1 MRRIRYTTILFVMLF
16 YTIVA
21 YGQAGTDSVAAPTR
35 HSISLRADS
44 IFASLKPAIDSTYL
58 FDRTKAMR
66 GFGTRFSFHT
76 NMVDWA
82 MTLPNL
88 GVEYDLRRSS
98 YNLNR
103 NRRSLFFNFKYNGST
118 MENHH
123 PKFVFNYMQV
133 RGEYRKYWRT
143 GNIGRENVYPEFKRI
158 NLHRPDS
165 LYKDTFRVSY
175 PSGDTIR
182 WKEAYLDEEGQRIAE
197 QYNGDP
203 NRSWFYNHWHKW
215 RRRISTRTIT
225 EPRNWRAYFIG
236 LYAMA
241 DKYSFCFG
249 KKGNQGTGIGV
260 GMSAGWSIPLLPKRY
275 PKMGGLDLDLGASV
289 GFRMV
294 RNEKYRYN
302 EEFRD
307 YTLAKAA
314 NGFKFV
320 PFPLLD
326 EVRIALVYRFR
337 SIGNKVDLALVDK
350 YKKTIDR
357 FEERK
362 QNKIHELDSLK
373 HVWEGKQDTIR
384 YNQRVLNDSLSFWH
398 PYHKRRLKNAWLLNP
413 DTIFHD
419 RDSVLELE
427 LFPDSVQARKER
439 AIQAAKDAKLKAKQ
453 DKENAKLKAKQDK
466 EAAKEEREA
475 EKAAKKEE
483 EKAAK
488 DAAKAAKKGESP
500 EVSEDTEGSEAPTT
514 PESEEQTTESP
525 ESTETSEDSES
536 PGAEEQPAD
545 TPEDSET
552 PATEEQ
558 PTEAP
563 EDTET
568 TEDTGT
574 PESTEPTE
582 EKEGGEE

>member
-1 MRRIRYTTILFVMLF
+1 MRRGINYILTLLILLN
-16 YTIVA
+16 T
-21 YGQAGTDSVAAPTR
+21 GQIFAQEDAEKVERPP
-35 HSISLRADS
+35 ISLRADS
-44 IFASLKPAIDSTYL
+44 IFASLKPTIDSTYL
-58 FDRTKAMR
+58 QDKTQIMR

-98 YNLNR
+98 YNLHR

-143 GNIGRENVYPEFKRI
+143 GNIGRERVYPEFKRI
-158 NLHRPDS
+158 NLHKPDS
-165 LYKDTFRVSY
+165 LYKDTFRISY
-175 PSGDTIR
+175 PAEDTIR
-182 WKEAYLDEEGQRIAE
+182 YKIAYLDSIGERQAAE
-197 QYNGDP
+197 YNGDP

-215 RRRISTRTIT
+215 RRRISTRTVT
-225 EPRNWRAYFIG
+225 DPRNWRAYFIG

-260 GMSAGWSIPLLPKRY
+260 GMSAGWSIPLLPMRY
-275 PKMGGLDLDLGASV
+275 PKMGGLDLDIGASV
-289 GFRMV
+289 GLRMV
-294 RNEKYRYN
+294 RNEKYQYN
-302 EEFRD
+302 GEFRD
-307 YTLAKAA
+307 YTLTKGA
-314 NGFKFV
+314 NGFKMV
-320 PFPLLD
+320 PFPLID
-326 EVRIALVYRFR
+326 EVRVALVYRFR

-362 QNKIHELDSLK
+362 AERALQIQQRQQA
-373 HVWEGKQDTIR
+373 WESRQDTLLGE
-384 YNQRVLNDSLSFWH
+384 QKLLNDSLSFWH
-398 PYHKRRLKNAWLLNP
+398 PYHRRRLKNAWLLNP

-514 PESEEQTTESP
+514 PESEEQTKESS
-525 ESTETSEDSES
+525 ESTE
-536 PGAEEQPAD
+536 A
-545 TPEDSET
+545 

-558 PTEAP
+558 PA
-563 EDTET
+563 EDTEGSET
-568 TEDTGT
+568 PETEEQPTET